1 MAEAGTWLFIEEPEL
16 NMHPGLQHLFIKTL
30 LTHPAIR
37 EKNLRFFMTSHSN
50 HLLNFSLS
58 HTDAISVFSF
68 EKQTT
73 GTELRSNIRQV
84 IGHDVEIL
92 NTLGVYNA
100 SVYMANCSLW
110 VEGVS
115 DRRYLAAFLYAYM
128 RDQKKEK
135 FHEDLHY
142 GFFEYAGSNVSHYL
156 FDTTVKVESDEFKR
170 IKAHFL
176 ANRIFLL
183 VDKDAGLSKQ
193 KKQQQL
199 QEVSEKSDK
208 FEFATTEVIEV
219 ENLLSV
225 PILRLL
231 LKDVVKVD
239 SGVVDALQFKE
250 KDYRDTRLGGY
261 IKKLLPKQKLP
272 AIVAESGTLTTP
284 YKIKFADY
292 VLQQVEI
299 GTITWDM
306 IAKNAAARKLTEKL
320 YEFIYRHNHP

>member
-1 MAEAGTWLFIEEPEL
+1 
-16 NMHPGLQHLFIKTL
+16 
-30 LTHPAIR
+30 
-37 EKNLRFFMTSHSN
+37 MTSHSN

-58 HTDAISVFSF
+58 HADAISVFSF

-100 SVYMANCSLW
+100 SVYMTNCSLW

-115 DRRYLAAFLYAYM
+115 DRRYLSAFLYAYM
-128 RDQKKEK
+128 RDEKKQK

-142 GFFEYAGSNVSHYL
+142 GFFEYAGSNVTHYL
-156 FDTTVKVESDEFKR
+156 FDTTVPAESDEFKR

-183 VDKDAGLSKQ
+183 VDKDADKSKQ
-193 KKQQQL
+193 KKQKQL
-199 QEVSEKSDK
+199 QEFSAISDK

-225 PILRLL
+225 PILKLL
-231 LKDVVKVD
+231 LKDIVKVD
-239 SGVVDALQFKE
+239 GGVVDALQSKE
-250 KDYRDTRLGGY
+250 SDYRDIRLGKY
-261 IKKLLPKQKLP
+261 ISGLLPKQKLRKIE
-272 AIVAESGTLTTP
+272 ADSGTLTTP

-292 VLQQVEI
+292 VLEHVEN
-299 GTITWDM
+299 GTITWAM
-306 IAKNAAARKLTEKL
+306 IAKNTWARRLTERL
-320 YEFIYRHNHP
+320 YNFIYGHNQV